1 MPSKHSKKGF
11 LDSDSEEEEAQPKK
25 KVAFLDSDEEEE
37 EVKPKKKG
45 GFLDSDDDEEEEEEE
60 KVEERPKNV
69 HGYAVASAKKKKSSG
84 FLGSDDEEEED
95 EEGSDADVPGTFLS
109 DDDEGSD
116 DYDDDDD
123 EDSDEDEDSDSDTG
137 RGSWFKS
144 GGGGD
149 DDDDDSD
156 DERRRVKTQAEK
168 CYDEL
173 DKVYEQI
180 NQHAFEIDLPGIVVD
195 FDALQKVFAKYEH
208 VDGVKYPPKL
218 YLFALIEIENFVS
231 DTEGDPESK
240 RLANSPA
247 FNRLKQRLAKACA
260 PFADALK
267 DYRAKL
273 ESGDEDGKPLFER
286 EEAGAGAEEAAEG
299 GEAAAD
305 AEEAR
310 ELTQEDIGK
319 ELAEMRK
326 SVGKKEFNMLG
337 AVARLN
343 VFADKAGTVQ
353 LRLLV
358 QTTKLSLLNNLFRA
372 TASSRHYMAV
382 SLWKQHV
389 STLADIFALC
399 EHNANLRVEP
409 AKEDSA
415 DAIIQEA
422 LDTALSKEE
431 LEARRA
437 AAAAAA
443 AAKAGAEATAGAEAK
458 ADADGPKTYV
468 ISYNLYLVL
477 ETLDEELVKSLRHLD
492 FHKFE
497 YLSRVEDEIQF
508 VELCKT
514 ALRFYERAG
523 DTATVVKLAAQL
535 VQHVYF
541 RVERPCDGGALT
553 AQVAAWTA
561 LVLRDGD
568 ERLKM
573 RSVLAQIYQHALND
587 RFYEARD
594 LLLST
599 HLVDVVATADVPT
612 QILFNR
618 ALAQLGLAAFR
629 RGMLVEARSYLAD
642 ICNSPNNREIIG
654 QGANRSREPTEEER
668 ARLVPFHMR
677 ISSDLIELAVL
688 VSTMLEEIPAFVAN
702 PKRKEPAHARLF
714 WRYYHQVQNAYI
726 SGAPTTREHIVAA
739 ARCLQAGDWRGCL
752 AAVERLNAWKL
763 IPAHTSAAL
772 HATLEEL
779 VKQEALRTMLFA
791 HAAFFE
797 SIRLCDLVAAYE
809 MPDEKVRSLVSRM
822 ILTGELPASI
832 DQPSGTLVPLRQEQS
847 ELQVLSRQLAEKTRA
862 FVDSS
867 ERILDTRTGCYGL
880 SKNDKHN
887 QTAYEQTVAGGI
899 WSRQQQQQ
907 QKKKPQKAKQP
918 ARSPPSER
926 SSAPRNHRRN
936 F

>member
-1 MPSKHSKKGF
+1 M
-11 LDSDSEEEEAQPKK
+11 
-25 KVAFLDSDEEEE
+25 
-37 EVKPKKKG
+37 
-45 GFLDSDDDEEEEEEE
+45 
-60 KVEERPKNV
+60 
-69 HGYAVASAKKKKSSG
+69 
-84 FLGSDDEEEED
+84 
-95 EEGSDADVPGTFLS
+95 
-109 DDDEGSD
+109 
-116 DYDDDDD
+116 
-123 EDSDEDEDSDSDTG
+123 
-137 RGSWFKS
+137 
-144 GGGGD
+144 
-149 DDDDDSD
+149 
-156 DERRRVKTQAEK
+156 
-168 CYDEL
+168 
-173 DKVYEQI
+173 YEQI
-180 NQHAFEIDLPGIVVD
+180 NQHAFEIDLPSIVID
-195 FDALQKVFAKYEH
+195 FDALQKVFTKYEH
-208 VDGVKYPPKL
+208 VPAVKYPPKM

-247 FNRLKQRLAKACA
+247 FNKLKQRLAKACA
-260 PFADALK
+260 PYADALK

-273 ESGDEDGKPLFER
+273 ESGDEEGKPLFE
-286 EEAGAGAEEAAEG
+286 AEEAVAQPAEG
-299 GEAAAD
+299 SAGSGSGEAAQLKD
-305 AEEAR
+305 AK

-326 SVGKKEFNMLG
+326 SVGKKEFSMHS
-337 AVARLN
+337 AVSRLN
-343 VFADKAGTVQ
+343 IFAAKAETVQ
-353 LRLLV
+353 LQLLV
-358 QTTKLSLLNNLFRA
+358 QTTKLSLLNNIFR
-372 TASSRHYMAV
+372 TAGSARQYMAV

-389 STLADIFALC
+389 ATLAEIFALC
-399 EHNANLRVEP
+399 EQNASLSVAPVN
-409 AKEDSA
+409 EDST

-437 AAAAAA
+437 AAGAAAA
-443 AAKAGAEATAGAEAK
+443 AAA
-458 ADADGPKTYV
+458 ADAAADAPKSYV
-468 ISYNLYLVL
+468 VSYNLYLVL

-514 ALRFYERAG
+514 ALRFYQRAG

-541 RVERPCDGGALT
+541 RVERPCDHGELT
-553 AQVAAWTA
+553 AEVAAWTA

-599 HLVDVVATADVPT
+599 HLIDVIATADIPT

-618 ALAQLGLAAFR
+618 TLAQLGLAAFR

-654 QGANRSREPTEEER
+654 QGTSRNHEPTEEER
-668 ARLVPFHMR
+668 QRLVPFHMR
-677 ISSDLIELAVL
+677 ISSELIELAVL

-702 PKRKEPAHARLF
+702 PRRKEPAYARLF

-726 SGAPTTREHIVAA
+726 NGAPTTREHIVAA
-739 ARCLQAGDWRGCL
+739 ARALQAGDWRGCL

-763 IPAHTSAAL
+763 IPAPASAGL
-772 HATLEEL
+772 HEKLEGL
-779 VKQEALRTMLFA
+779 IKQEALRTMLFA
-791 HAAFFE
+791 HAAFFQ
-797 SIRLCDLVAAYE
+797 SIRISDLVDVYQ
-809 MPDEKVRSLVSRM
+809 MPDDKVRSLISRM
-822 ILTGELPASI
+822 ILTGELQASI
-832 DQPSGTLVPLRQEQS
+832 DQPTGTLVPHRQERS
-847 ELQVLSRQLAEKTRA
+847 ALQTLSQQLAERTRA
-862 FVDSS
+862 FVEGS
-867 ERILDTRTGCYGL
+867 ERILDARTGCYGL

-887 QTAYEQTVAGGI
+887 QVAYEQTVAGGI

-907 QKKKPQKAKQP
+907 KKKPQKGKQP
-918 ARSPPSER
+918 PRNTASDRSG
-926 SSAPRNHRRN
+926 PRNHRRN

>member
-1 MPSKHSKKGF
+1 MPSKHSKKNF
-11 LDSDSEEEEAQPKK
+11 LDSDSEEEEAKPKK
-25 KVAFLDSDEEEE
+25 NVAFLDSDEEEEE

-45 GFLDSDDDEEEEEEE
+45 GFLDSDDEEEEEEDE
-60 KVEERPKNV
+60 VEERPKNV
-69 HGYAVASAKKKKSSG
+69 HGYAVASAMKKKKASSG
-84 FLGSDDEEEED
+84 FLESDEEEEEA
-95 EEGSDADVPGTFLS
+95 EEGSDAEVPGTFLS
-109 DDDEGSD
+109 DDDEDEDSD
-116 DYDDDDD
+116 EYGDDDD
-123 EDSDEDEDSDSDTG
+123 EDSDEDEDGDSRRNG
-137 RGSWFKS
+137 WFKT
-144 GGGGD
+144 GGGD
-149 DDDDDSD
+149 DDDDDESD
-156 DERRRVKTQAEK
+156 DEKRRVKTQAEK

-180 NQHAFEIDLPGIVVD
+180 NQHAFEVDLPNIVID

-208 VDGVKYPPKL
+208 VDGVKYPPKM
-218 YLFALIEIENFVS
+218 YLFALIEVENFVS

-240 RLANSPA
+240 RIANSAA
-247 FNRLKQRLAKACA
+247 FNKLKQRLAKACA
-260 PFADALK
+260 PYAEELK

-273 ESGDEDGKPLFER
+273 ESGDEEGKPLFEP
-286 EEAGAGAEEAAEG
+286 EEAVAEPAEDSS
-299 GEAAAD
+299 EPKD
-305 AEEAR
+305 AK

-326 SVGKKEFNMLG
+326 SVGKKEFNMLK
-337 AVARLN
+337 VVSRLN
-343 VFADKAGTVQ
+343 VFAAKAETVQ

-358 QTTKLSLLNNLFRA
+358 QTTKLSLLNNIFRA
-372 TASSRHYMAV
+372 APSSRQYMAV

-389 STLADIFALC
+389 ATLSDILALC
-399 EHNANLRVEP
+399 EQNANLSVAP
-409 AKEDSA
+409 VKEDST

-443 AAKAGAEATAGAEAK
+443 GAAG
-458 ADADGPKTYV
+458 ADADPDAPKSYV
-468 ISYNLYLVL
+468 VSYNLYLVL

-508 VELCKT
+508 VELCKR
-514 ALRFYERAG
+514 ALQFYQRAG

-541 RVERPCDGGALT
+541 RVERPCDHGELT

-599 HLVDVVATADVPT
+599 HLIDVIATADIPT

-618 ALAQLGLAAFR
+618 TLAQLGLAAFR

-654 QGANRSREPTEEER
+654 QGPSRNHEPTEEER
-668 ARLVPFHMR
+668 QRLVPFHMR

-702 PKRKEPAHARLF
+702 PKRKEPPHARLF

-763 IPAHTSAAL
+763 IPAPARAGL
-772 HATLEEL
+772 HDKLEGL
-779 VKQEALRTMLFA
+779 IKQEALRTMLFA
-791 HAAFFE
+791 HAAFFQ
-797 SIRLCDLVAAYE
+797 SIRIGDLVDVYE
-809 MPDEKVRSLVSRM
+809 MPDDKVRSLISRM

-832 DQPSGTLVPLRQEQS
+832 DQPTGTLVPHRQDRS
-847 ELQVLSRQLAEKTRA
+847 ALQVLSQQLAERTRA
-862 FVDSS
+862 FVEGS
-867 ERILDTRTGCYGL
+867 ERVMDARTGCYGL
-880 SKNDKHN
+880 GKNDKHS
-887 QTAYEQTVAGGI
+887 QMAYEQTVAGGI

-907 QKKKPQKAKQP
+907 KKKPQKGKQVP
-918 ARSPPSER
+918 RAVAAGTGDRSG
-926 SSAPRNHRRN
+926 PRNHRRN
-936 F
+936 NY

>member
-1 MPSKHSKKGF
+1 MPSKHSKKSF
-11 LDSDSEEEEAQPKK
+11 IDSDSEEEEAKPKK

-37 EVKPKKKG
+37 EVKPKKKAA
-45 GFLDSDDDEEEEEEE
+45 FLDSDEEEEEEEEEVRPKNVHGYEVASAKKKKSSSSFLGSDDDEEEEEEE
-60 KVEERPKNV
+60 E
-69 HGYAVASAKKKKSSG
+69 
-84 FLGSDDEEEED
+84 
-95 EEGSDADVPGTFLS
+95 SDAEVPGTFLS
-109 DDDEGSD
+109 DDDEDEDSD
-116 DYDDDDD
+116 DYDDDED
-123 EDSDEDEDSDSDTG
+123 EDEDEDEDSDSG
-137 RGSWFKS
+137 RNGWFKS
-144 GGGGD
+144 GGGDD

-156 DERRRVKTQAEK
+156 DEKRRVKTQAEK

-180 NQHAFEIDLPGIVVD
+180 NQHAFEIDLPSIVID
-195 FDALQKVFAKYEH
+195 FDALQKVFNKYEH
-208 VDGVKYPPKL
+208 VAGVKYPPKM
-218 YLFALIEIENFVS
+218 YLFALIEVENFVS

-240 RLANSPA
+240 RIANSPA
-247 FNRLKQRLAKACA
+247 FNKLKQRLAKACA
-260 PFADALK
+260 PYADALK

-273 ESGDEDGKPLFER
+273 ESGDEEGKPLFE
-286 EEAGAGAEEAAEG
+286 AEEAVAEPAEESK
-299 GEAAAD
+299 EAA
-305 AEEAR
+305 EHKEAK

-326 SVGKKEFNMLG
+326 SVGKKEFNMLE

-343 VFADKAGTVQ
+343 VFATKAETVQ
-353 LRLLV
+353 LQLLV
-358 QTTKLSLLNNLFRA
+358 RTTKLSLLNNIFRA

-389 STLADIFALC
+389 ATLAEIFALC
-399 EHNANLRVEP
+399 EQNANLRVAP
-409 AKEDSA
+409 VMEDST
-415 DAIIQEA
+415 DVIIQEA

-431 LEARRA
+431 LEARRKAAGA
-437 AAAAAA
+437 AAAA
-443 AAKAGAEATAGAEAK
+443 
-458 ADADGPKTYV
+458 DAPKTYV
-468 ISYNLYLVL
+468 VSYNLYLVL
-477 ETLDEELVKSLRHLD
+477 EKLDEELVKSLRHLD

-508 VELCKT
+508 VELGKT
-514 ALRFYERAG
+514 ALRFYQRAG

-541 RVERPCDGGALT
+541 RVERPCDHGELT

-561 LVLRDGD
+561 MVLRDGD

-599 HLVDVVATADVPT
+599 HLIDVIATADIPT

-618 ALAQLGLAAFR
+618 TLAQLGLAAFR
-629 RGMLVEARSYLAD
+629 RGMLVETRSYLAD

-654 QGANRSREPTEEER
+654 QGANRNHEPTEEER
-668 ARLVPFHMR
+668 QRFVPFHMR

-702 PKRKEPAHARLF
+702 PKRKEPPHARLF

-726 SGAPTTREHIVAA
+726 NGAPTTREHIVAA

-763 IPAHTSAAL
+763 IPAPARAGL
-772 HATLEEL
+772 HEKLEGL
-779 VKQEALRTMLFA
+779 IKQEALRTMLFA
-791 HAAFFE
+791 HAPFFQ
-797 SIRLCDLVAAYE
+797 SIKISDLVDVYE
-809 MPDEKVRSLVSRM
+809 MPDDKVRSLLSRM

-832 DQPSGTLVPLRQEQS
+832 DQPTNTLVPLGQDRS
-847 ELQVLSRQLAEKTRA
+847 ALQVLSRQLAERTRT
-862 FVDSS
+862 FVEGS
-867 ERILDTRTGCYGL
+867 ERILDMRTGCYGL
-880 SKNDKHN
+880 NKNDKHS
-887 QTAYEQTVAGGI
+887 QMAYEQTVAGGI

-907 QKKKPQKAKQP
+907 KKKPQKGRQP
-918 ARSPPSER
+918 PRAAPVDRSG
-926 SSAPRNHRRN
+926 PRNHRRN